1 MGHVISQD
9 GARPHDDKVAALPR
23 MPMHADVKQLR
34 SLLDDLS
41 YYLKPLPNIIRRIRP
56 ITSSAL
62 SLRNSQPYRSLA
74 FPVWDAMITKS
85 RPLRLLCD
93 ASTDGP
99 GATLEQKQPYGSICL
114 IVYVRR
120 ATLRQRT
127 ELDSYSTQSE
137 MRRVDHPTPSPL
149 FIQRILPNVRE
160 PRVPPT
166 NKQK

>member
-1 MGHVISQD
+1 
-9 GARPHDDKVAALPR
+9 
-23 MPMHADVKQLR
+23 MPMHADIKQLC
-34 SLLDDLS
+34 SLLDGLS
-41 YYLKPLPNIIRRIRP
+41 YYVKPLHNITRRIRP
-56 ITSSAL
+56 ITSFAL

-85 RPLRLLCD
+85 RPLRSLCD

-120 ATLRQRT
+120 ATLRQRA

-137 MRRVDHPTPSPL
+137 MRRVDYQTPSSL
-149 FIQRILPNVRE
+149 FIERVLANVRE